1 MIGFAVV
8 TKKQYRTAVVSLYA
22 INPLFI
28 YLTVRGSC
36 ESVSVALMVWV
47 FCFLFE
53 RNGNTVFDDA
63 INKKVK
69 F

>member
-8 TKKQYRTAVVSLYA
+8 AKKQYRTAIVALYA

-36 ESVSVALMVWV
+36 
-47 FCFLFE
+47 
-53 RNGNTVFDDA
+53 
-63 INKKVK
+63 
-69 F
+69 